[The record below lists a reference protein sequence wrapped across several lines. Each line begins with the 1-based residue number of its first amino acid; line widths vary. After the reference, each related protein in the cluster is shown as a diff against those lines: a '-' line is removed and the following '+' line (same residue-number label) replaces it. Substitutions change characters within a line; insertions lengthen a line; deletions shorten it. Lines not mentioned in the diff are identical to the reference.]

1 VLTVQRPRRH
11 RKAVRPRRPS
21 GTGRRVADRDDRG
34 YAAMSSDDRLIW
46 LSIALVAGVDGGVLA
61 GLLTALAGGSKQSA
75 LTAGGVAA
83 LGTFGALL
91 TVIRFLHD
99 SDDK

>member
-1 VLTVQRPRRH
+1 MTVQRPRRH

-21 GTGRRVADRDDRG
+21 DNSPRIADQDDRG
-34 YAAMSSDDRLIW
+34 RVVMSPDDRLMW

-61 GLLTALAGGSKQSA
+61 GLLTALAGGSKQAA
-75 LTAGGVAA
+75 LAAGGVAA

-99 SDDK
+99 AGEK

>member
-1 VLTVQRPRRH
+1 MTVQRPRRH
-11 RKAVRPRRPS
+11 RKPARPRRPS
-21 GTGRRVADRDDRG
+21 GTGPRTADKDGRG
-34 YAAMSSDDRLIW
+34 HLATSPDGRLIW

-61 GLLTALAGGSKQSA
+61 GLLTALAGGSKQA
-75 LTAGGVAA
+75 AVAAGGVAA

-99 SDDK
+99 TGEK

>member
-1 VLTVQRPRRH
+1 LTVQRPRRH

-21 GTGRRVADRDDRG
+21 GSGPRIADQDDRIHL
-34 YAAMSSDDRLIW
+34 AMSPDDRLIW
-46 LSIALVAGVDGGVLA
+46 LSIPLVAGVDGGVLA
-61 GLLTALAGGSKQSA
+61 GLLTALAGGSKQAA
-75 LTAGGVAA
+75 LAAGGVAA

-99 SDDK
+99 AGEK

>member
-11 RKAVRPRRPS
+11 RKAVGPRRPS
-21 GTGRRVADRDDRG
+21 GTGPRA
-34 YAAMSSDDRLIW
+34 SDDRLIW

-75 LTAGGVAA
+75 LAAGGVAA

-99 SDDK
+99 TDDK

>member
-1 VLTVQRPRRH
+1 MTP
-11 RKAVRPRRPS
+11 
-21 GTGRRVADRDDRG
+21 
-34 YAAMSSDDRLIW
+34 DDRLIW

-61 GLLTALAGGSKQSA
+61 GLFTALAGGSKQTA
-75 LTAGGVAA
+75 LAAGGVAA

-99 SDDK
+99 SADK